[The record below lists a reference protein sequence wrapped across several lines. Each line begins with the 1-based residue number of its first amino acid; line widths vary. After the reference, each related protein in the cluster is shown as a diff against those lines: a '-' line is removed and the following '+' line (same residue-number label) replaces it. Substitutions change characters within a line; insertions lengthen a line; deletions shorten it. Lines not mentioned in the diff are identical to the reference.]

1 MRFDFKFVVFLKNK
15 TAWKASLCFVFFF
28 FSPEKLAWL
37 SYLNEVK
44 PYPAR
49 K

>member
-15 TAWKASLCFVFFF
+15 TAWKASMCFGFF
-28 FSPEKLAWL
+28 FSLEKLAWL